1 MNFLNNAW
9 VIGIGGGVLS
19 GFFVTVFSRMI
30 LSRRDR
36 GEYVQK
42 LQSANREIIYAL
54 RPGISEGHVPNRQV
68 VVLLINATARKYGVD
83 IGDLVDPAQIGEE
96 LTKEIMGSSFISA
109 STKQEYCDQL
119 TPLTSAPPEV
129 TANTADAS
137 EERSRSRSDFAA
149 YRARMVTSLSAMLGG
164 TTAMMTMILVISD
177 GAGRSI
183 EALEV
188 LLPSVA
194 ALLSTIMVAIL
205 MMRSRRGRTRSKIE
219 DRISKISSMQKSK
232 NDDAEA

>member
-1 MNFLNNAW
+1 MDLLNNAW

-19 GFFVTVFSRMI
+19 GLLVTAISRMI

-42 LQSANREIIYAL
+42 IQLANREILYAL

-68 VVLLINATARKYGVD
+68 VVFLINATARKYDVD
-83 IGDLVDPAQIGEE
+83 IGGLVDPAEIGEE
-96 LTKEIMGSSFISA
+96 LTKEIMDSSFISA

-137 EERSRSRSDFAA
+137 EERSRSRSEFAA
-149 YRARMVTSLSAMLGG
+149 YRARMVTLLSTMMGVTA
-164 TTAMMTMILVISD
+164 AMMTMILVISD
-177 GAGRSI
+177 GADRSI

-188 LLPSVA
+188 LAPSVV
-194 ALLSTIMVAIL
+194 ALLATIMGATLL
-205 MMRSRRGRTRSKIE
+205 MLFRRALTRAKSE
-219 DRISKISSMQKSK
+219 DRISEIGMQKSR
-232 NDDAEA
+232 DDDVEA

>member
-1 MNFLNNAW
+1 MNYLNNAW

-19 GFFVTVFSRMI
+19 GFLVTVFSRMI

-68 VVLLINATARKYGVD
+68 VVLLINATARKYGVGT
-83 IGDLVDPAQIGEE
+83 GDLVDPAQIGEE
-96 LTKEIMGSSFISA
+96 LTKEIMDSSFISA

-129 TANTADAS
+129 TANTADAR
-137 EERSRSRSDFAA
+137 EERLRSSLDFAA
-149 YRARMVTSLSAMLGG
+149 YRARMVRLLSVMMGG
-164 TTAMMTMILVISD
+164 TAALMTTILVISD
-177 GAGRSI
+177 GAGRRI

-194 ALLSTIMVAIL
+194 ALIAVIMGAATL
-205 MMRSRRGRTRSKIE
+205 MMLSRRGRMRAKIE
-219 DRISKISSMQKSK
+219 DRISEISMQKSK

>member
-83 IGDLVDPAQIGEE
+83 IGDLVDPG
-96 LTKEIMGSSFISA
+96 
-109 STKQEYCDQL
+109 
-119 TPLTSAPPEV
+119 P
-129 TANTADAS
+129 N
-137 EERSRSRSDFAA
+137 
-149 YRARMVTSLSAMLGG
+149 
-164 TTAMMTMILVISD
+164 
-177 GAGRSI
+177 
-183 EALEV
+183 
-188 LLPSVA
+188 
-194 ALLSTIMVAIL
+194 
-205 MMRSRRGRTRSKIE
+205 RRGTDQRNNGIQLYIR
-219 DRISKISSMQKSK
+219 QH
-232 NDDAEA
+232 

>member
-1 MNFLNNAW
+1 MCGGRRGDVGCCVRPMTFLNNAW
-9 VIGIGGGVLS
+9 VIGIGGGLLS
-19 GFFVTVFSRMI
+19 GFLVTVFSRMI

-54 RPGISEGHVPNRQV
+54 RPGISEGQVPNRQV
-68 VVLLINATARKYGVD
+68 VVLLINATARKSGVD
-83 IGDLVDPAQIGEE
+83 IGDVVDPAQIGEE
-96 LTKEIMGSSFISA
+96 LTKEIMDSSFISA

-137 EERSRSRSDFAA
+137 EERSRSRSDFSA
-149 YRARMVTSLSAMLGG
+149 YKARMVTSVSAMLGG

-183 EALEV
+183 EAL
-188 LLPSVA
+188 A
-194 ALLSTIMVAIL
+194 RTIPEGSKMAP
-205 MMRSRRGRTRSKIE
+205 RTV
-219 DRISKISSMQKSK
+219 
-232 NDDAEA
+232 

>member
-1 MNFLNNAW
+1 
-9 VIGIGGGVLS
+9 
-19 GFFVTVFSRMI
+19 
-30 LSRRDR
+30 
-36 GEYVQK
+36 
-42 LQSANREIIYAL
+42 
-54 RPGISEGHVPNRQV
+54 
-68 VVLLINATARKYGVD
+68 
-83 IGDLVDPAQIGEE
+83 
-96 LTKEIMGSSFISA
+96 
-109 STKQEYCDQL
+109 
-119 TPLTSAPPEV
+119 
-129 TANTADAS
+129 
-137 EERSRSRSDFAA
+137 
-149 YRARMVTSLSAMLGG
+149 MVTSLSAMLGG